1 MTTDQVVLAAAGT
14 LAIVSAL
21 AALVVT
27 RPPPRSLLDV
37 LYLAVPV
44 LGVILLVSA
53 VVGVL

>member
-1 MTTDQVVLAAAGT
+1 VTADQVVLAAAGT

-53 VVGVL
+53 VAGAL